1 MNEETT
7 PEQDKN
13 DKDKPE
19 AAEAEI
25 QDDRVAELEAE
36 VTALKDK
43 VLYAQAD
50 TENVRRRLEKDKA
63 DAIAYASTA
72 FARDMLSVADNLARA
87 VAAIPAEARE
97 DDAAK
102 AIITGV
108 EMVAKELDSIFQRHG
123 ISRIVVLGEKIDPNR
138 HQAMFEIEGGGE
150 PGTIVQE
157 VQPGYMLRDR
167 LLRPSLVGVAKAA
180 ADPSVGGSKVDI
192 EV

>member
-1 MNEETT
+1 MNDETT
-7 PEQDKN
+7 PEQDKVET
-13 DKDKPE
+13 E
-19 AAEAEI
+19 AAETPAE
-25 QDDRVAELEAE
+25 QDRVAELEAE
-36 VTALKDK
+36 IVALKDK

-72 FARDMLSVADNLARA
+72 FARDMLSIADNLARA

-97 DDAAK
+97 DDKAK
-102 AIITGV
+102 AVITGV

-123 ISRIVVLGEKIDPNR
+123 ITRITALGEKVDPNR
-138 HQAMFEIEGGGE
+138 HQAMLEIEGGGE

-157 VQPGYMLRDR
+157 MQPGYMLRDR

-180 ADPSVGGSKVDI
+180 ADPSVGGKIDI
-192 EV
+192 EA

>member
-1 MNEETT
+1 MNDDMIPDPDKFE
-7 PEQDKN
+7 PEGA
-13 DKDKPE
+13 E
-19 AAEAEI
+19 AAAEP
-25 QDDRVAELEAE
+25 DRLAELEAE
-36 VTALKDK
+36 IAALKDK

-63 DAIAYASTA
+63 DAIAYASTG

-97 DDAAK
+97 NDAAVK
-102 AIITGV
+102 SIVTGV

-123 ISRIVVLGEKIDPNR
+123 ITRINALGEKVDPNR
-138 HQAMFEIEGGGE
+138 HQAMLEIPGGGE

-157 VQPGYMLRDR
+157 MQAGYMLRDR

-180 ADPSVGGSKVDI
+180 AGPAVDGKVDA
-192 EV
+192 EA